1 MAIETTKKEIENKT
15 ESITHSL
22 SLVTISIVLLCIS
35 QSSDVFSIFSSSQW
49 TQVKSGKKLVIIED
63 DIIKNILNEIIDYG
77 TVLQSTRVLE
87 IVAKKA
93 IQIRAEKM
101 SAKRQQ

>member
-22 SLVTISIVLLCIS
+22 SLVTVFIVLVCIS

-49 TQVKSGKKLVIIED
+49 TQVKSGTKLVITED
-63 DIIKNILNEIIDYG
+63 DIIKNTLNGIIDFG
-77 TVLQSTRVLE
+77 IKRNRVLE
-87 IVAKKA
+87 IVAEKP

-101 SAKRQQ
+101 SDKRQQ